1 MVPGGLSPSQI
12 ERISEGNLT
21 RGAGDHAIAFDVLE
35 VAVDDE
41 QVRVRVS
48 ETAPREALAL
58 HVRNAGPRQVLAG
71 LGQGLQA
78 SRENPLLRQF
88 GEQRLTPIQRGPGL
102 ARAHGWPALR
112 PAQQD
117 AVAACCSSGLQL
129 VWGPPGTGKTLVIA
143 TAISHLAASGQRVL
157 LVSNNNIAVDTALH
171 EALRIL
177 PPGRHGQAIRVGN
190 IVLPALAASDQVR
203 LDLLVESRQREQQV
217 RLDHLAGQLEQLRQA
232 GTRLEKAQER
242 LIDFDPDAYQRAIT
256 RVTNRS
262 HYDRVAEALGP
273 AEDRLREAQAEWHL
287 CEEQLLSLACCEA
300 VEREANIRDDI
311 ASVDA
316 ALAYYQ
322 EGSLTTRL
330 RQLGAKSKLNATRTD
345 LLDELARAAMA
356 RRQALTAAR
365 QADADPAPPI
375 RPDARETADAA
386 DHARAWLA
394 EATAECKKLR
404 EEADWLV
411 GAGLAGVADESLVTA
426 EHGRWILHESLPDL
440 RRHAAEAEQQR
451 ASLQRKYEEASEH
464 LRKEKRAIEQGI
476 IADAQLVA
484 TTLTQLALRP
494 SLTRVPFDHV
504 IVNEAAAAQLPH
516 LAHAI
521 GYAKT
526 GAVLVGDYLQN
537 GPIVDQS
544 FPGGEEAQAL
554 FRTDC
559 FSFFAVTD
567 PKQAQRTEGCV
578 ILTEQF
584 RFGPA
589 LTQLANLVA
598 YDGILTTA
606 GHGSADIVV
615 VTVNGLPEDL
625 RTIHR
630 ESKQAGWWLIGA
642 LLARALAEHH
652 NDAGAR
658 NAFGIIVPY
667 VSQEEATQAA
677 LDDSAV
683 ARATPV
689 GTSHKFQGRQF
700 DTVLSDL
707 VEDGHGRI
715 FTANLRGGDYSAES
729 VRLFN
734 VAATRARS
742 RLYILVSRRALE
754 RAGNGP
760 LAAVRSMVS
769 SGQARRVER
778 RFTARYVRHRIASPG
793 NPGSGPG
800 GGACPLCSGHGNP

>member
-1 MVPGGLSPSQI
+1 MEPQPDALGWFMVPGGLSPSQI

-102 ARAHGWPALR
+102 ARAHSWPALR

-262 HYDRVAEALGP
+262 HYDRVAGALGP

-330 RQLGAKSKLNATRTD
+330 RQLGAKSKLNATRT
-345 LLDELARAAMA
+345 
-356 RRQALTAAR
+356 
-365 QADADPAPPI
+365 
-375 RPDARETADAA
+375 
-386 DHARAWLA
+386 
-394 EATAECKKLR
+394 
-404 EEADWLV
+404 
-411 GAGLAGVADESLVTA
+411 
-426 EHGRWILHESLPDL
+426 
-440 RRHAAEAEQQR
+440 
-451 ASLQRKYEEASEH
+451 
-464 LRKEKRAIEQGI
+464 
-476 IADAQLVA
+476 
-484 TTLTQLALRP
+484 
-494 SLTRVPFDHV
+494 
-504 IVNEAAAAQLPH
+504 
-516 LAHAI
+516 
-521 GYAKT
+521 
-526 GAVLVGDYLQN
+526 
-537 GPIVDQS
+537 
-544 FPGGEEAQAL
+544 
-554 FRTDC
+554 
-559 FSFFAVTD
+559 
-567 PKQAQRTEGCV
+567 
-578 ILTEQF
+578 
-584 RFGPA
+584 
-589 LTQLANLVA
+589 
-598 YDGILTTA
+598 
-606 GHGSADIVV
+606 
-615 VTVNGLPEDL
+615 
-625 RTIHR
+625 
-630 ESKQAGWWLIGA
+630 
-642 LLARALAEHH
+642 
-652 NDAGAR
+652 
-658 NAFGIIVPY
+658 
-667 VSQEEATQAA
+667 
-677 LDDSAV
+677 
-683 ARATPV
+683 
-689 GTSHKFQGRQF
+689 
-700 DTVLSDL
+700 
-707 VEDGHGRI
+707 
-715 FTANLRGGDYSAES
+715 
-729 VRLFN
+729 
-734 VAATRARS
+734 
-742 RLYILVSRRALE
+742 
-754 RAGNGP
+754 
-760 LAAVRSMVS
+760 
-769 SGQARRVER
+769 
-778 RFTARYVRHRIASPG
+778 
-793 NPGSGPG
+793 
-800 GGACPLCSGHGNP
+800 